1 MARRLSRRQLA
12 GYVAAEII
20 ADNKKA
26 AITQLAAYLVE
37 QRRTKEVALLLR
49 DVASQLAEQGQVTG
63 TVTTAHDLTEE
74 TKAAIDQFV
83 KQATG
88 ASTVALELKQNPAV
102 LGGVKIALPGK
113 EIDRTVARQL
123 TILTTRFKKA

>member
-12 GYVAAEII
+12 GYVATQIV
-20 ADNKKA
+20 ADNKKE
-26 AITQLAAYLVE
+26 AIMQLAAYLVE
-37 QRRTKEVALLLR
+37 QRRTKELALLLR
-49 DVASQLAEQGQVTG
+49 DVASQLAEQGQITG
-63 TVTTAHDLTEE
+63 TITTAHDLTTEA
-74 TKAAIDQFV
+74 KAAIDQFV
-83 KQATG
+83 KDSTG
-88 ASTVALELKQNPAV
+88 ASSVVLELKQNPAV